1 MYTRWPSSV
10 QKFDQIVFKGA
21 AISSS
26 SMKAIILLVTA
37 FKETGSE
44 VAQSDEMGWEEPS

>member
-1 MYTRWPSSV
+1 MYTRWPSRG

-44 VAQSDEMGWEEPS
+44 VARSDEMGWEEPS